1 MLSALK
7 FSLKPRTI
15 VTSSKIRPLTTS
27 AATKQVNTIVDCY
40 EPLQISEAEQWAH
53 DNRDYRGLSVIED
66 IGRFKMPGEPYVG
79 MGPMYLPPNG
89 INEEG
94 RSRLYIFPERFF
106 KYLEPRLGFSGGYS
120 FIAGAV
126 ALMIQKEFLVV
137 CSSAHVSM
145 TLTLL
150 VGTHMFGRYW
160 APWSDSI
167 EKAGI
172 ELRHE
177 MVENWKNHKLSLVES
192 EIDGVEKLKEQ
203 ASGLSMIQ
211 EQRKNN
217 VSSSI
222 EAEYM
227 NRQADLVAAV
237 KKNLD
242 YHVSLKNAER
252 DAMQKHMINWIEN
265 QVNESISQQDPQ
277 ADLDAAIGQLK
288 AMA

>member
-1 MLSALK
+1 MLTALK
-7 FSLKPRTI
+7 FSLKPRT
-15 VTSSKIRPLTTS
+15 VNASTKIRPLTTT
-27 AATKQVNTIVDCY
+27 AASKQVNTIVDCY
-40 EPLQISEAEQWAH
+40 EPLQVSEAEQWAH

-66 IGRFKMPGEPYVG
+66 IGRFKMPGEPYIG
-79 MGPMYLPPNG
+79 MGPIYLPPNG
-89 INEEG
+89 INADG
-94 RSRLYIFPERFF
+94 RSRLYVFPEWFF
-106 KYLEPRLGFSGGYS
+106 KYLEPRLGYSGGYS
-120 FIAGAV
+120 FLFGLS
-126 ALMIQKEFLVV
+126 ALMVQKEFLPVT
-137 CSSAHVSM
+137 SSAAVSLTV
-145 TLTLL
+145 TLVAASHL
-150 VGTHMFGRYW
+150 MGRYF
-160 APWSDSI
+160 APYSDSI
-167 EKAGI
+167 EKAQI
-172 ELRHE
+172 ELRTE
-177 MVENWKNHKLSLVES
+177 MVENWKNHKISLVES

-203 ASGLSMIQ
+203 ASALPMIQ

-217 VSSSI
+217 VTSSI